1 MKSLRFALLPVMVAT
16 LAGCAYQQ
24 QVQKDFAAA
33 DAAIDAKRNPLVEKI
48 RSTEEARVAAQDVPR
63 PYIAGN
69 QEPLAREIKMPASL
83 RKSVPITANFQRG
96 SVDLTTA
103 LNQVAEASGL
113 IITATPDALLPPS
126 AFAPKMAMKDA
137 PIMGPARVQLQA
149 SNVPLWQLLDDIAR
163 QADVSWRPVPTG
175 AEFYRVETKVFQL
188 AAIPQIATT
197 SATLGRN
204 GGSSG
209 SSGSSNTAFESQSK
223 TGFTTKDQNLLAG
236 MKDTVDALLSAGGKA
251 VISQESQTLV
261 VTDTTQAI
269 ARVGKYVEDQNKLM
283 SRRVRVL
290 IESIEVSTKDNNDY
304 GMDWNLIYKAA
315 NSAVSLASPASIVD
329 SQVGTAGW
337 ARTAGKG
344 SGSDAVVQALNE
356 VGTVVSHRS
365 FPFTT
370 TSGRPVTQAIRTTFN
385 YVDQVQATAISSSII
400 STNAQAPTVTQKE
413 ETVGT
418 FVTLVP
424 TAKAD
429 GTIFLSVSFD
439 VTNAQPLKAFTVGS
453 GDSAVT
459 VQQKTIDG
467 TGVIQEVPV
476 RSGQTVVIG
485 GIETSSNSVTNRRF
499 GANLPLVLGGS
510 DQGRNTKTRMVLLV
524 TAIAEEGV

>member
-1 MKSLRFALLPVMVAT
+1 MNSIRIALLPVVVTA
-16 LAGCAYQQ
+16 LAGCAYQKSV
-24 QVQKDFAAA
+24 QVEAVAA
-33 DAAIDAKRNPLVEKI
+33 DKDIAAKRQPLIDQI
-48 RSTEEARVAAQDVPR
+48 RDSERVRIAAQDVQR
-63 PYIAGN
+63 PFIAGN
-69 QEPLAREIKMPASL
+69 QEPLAREIKMPAAL
-83 RKSVPITANFQRG
+83 RRSVPITANFQRG
-96 SVDLTTA
+96 SVDLQTA

-113 IITATPDALLPPS
+113 IITATPDALLPPGQ
-126 AFAPKMAMKDA
+126 FAAKMAAKDA
-137 PIMGPARVQLQA
+137 PILGPSRVQLQA

-175 AEFYRVETKVFQL
+175 AEFYRVETRIFNL
-188 AAIPQIATT
+188 AGIPQVAST

-204 GGSSG
+204 GGS
-209 SSGSSNTAFESQSK
+209 NNVFESQSK
-223 TGFTTKDQNLLAG
+223 TGFTTKDQNMITG
-236 MKDTVDALLSAGGKA
+236 MKETVDALLTMSGKA

-261 VTDTTQAI
+261 VTDTAQAL
-269 ARVGKYVEDQNKLM
+269 ARVAKYVEEQNKLM

-290 IESIEVSTKDNNDY
+290 IETIEVTKRDDNDY
-304 GMDWNLIYKAA
+304 GLDWNLIYKAA
-315 NSAVSLASPASIVD
+315 NSAVSVASPASLVA
-329 SQVGTAGW
+329 SQVGTNSWSRATG
-337 ARTAGKG
+337 TMTG
-344 SGSDAVVQALNE
+344 SQAVISALNE

-385 YVDQVQATAISSSII
+385 YVDQVQATAVSSSII

-453 GDSAVT
+453 GASAVT

-485 GIETSSNSVTNRRF
+485 GIESDTNSVTSRRL
-499 GANLPLVLGGS
+499 GANLPMVLGGS
-510 DQGRNTKTRMVLLV
+510 DQGRNSKSRMVLLV

>member
-1 MKSLRFALLPVMVAT
+1 MKSLRFALLPVVVAA

-24 QVQKDFAAA
+24 QVKKDFAAA
-33 DAAIDAKRNPLVEKI
+33 DAAIDVKRNPLVDKI
-48 RSTEEARVAAQDVPR
+48 RSSEEVRVAAQDVPR

-83 RKSVPITANFQRG
+83 RRSVPITANFQRG

-126 AFAPKMAMKDA
+126 AFAPKLSMKDA
-137 PIMGPARVQLQA
+137 PILGPARVQLQA

-175 AEFYRVETKVFQL
+175 AEFYRVETKVFHL

-204 GGSSG
+204 GGGSAASG
-209 SSGSSNTAFESQSK
+209 SSTSFESQSK
-223 TGFTTKDQNLLAG
+223 TGFTTKDQNLIAG
-236 MKDTVDALLSAGGKA
+236 MKDTIDALLSVGGKA

-261 VTDTTQAI
+261 VTDTAQALNRI
-269 ARVGKYVEDQNKLM
+269 GKYVEDQNKLM

-290 IESIEVSTKDNNDY
+290 IESIEVTSKDDNDY

-315 NSAVSLASPASIVD
+315 NSAVSVASPASLVD
-329 SQVGTAGW
+329 SQVGNVGW
-337 ARTAGKG
+337 SRTTGKG
-344 SGSDAVVQALNE
+344 AGSTAVIEALNE
-356 VGTVVSHRS
+356 VATVVSYRS

-453 GDSAVT
+453 GASAVT

-499 GANLPLVLGGS
+499 GPNLPMALGGS
-510 DQGRNTKTRMVLLV
+510 DQGRNSKSRMVLLV

>member
-1 MKSLRFALLPVMVAT
+1 MMKSIRLAILPVVAAV
-16 LAGCAYQQ
+16 LAGCAYQEHVRVDAQ
-24 QVQKDFAAA
+24 AA
-33 DAAIDAKRNPLVEKI
+33 DKEIATTRNALIDQIKDSEKVRI
-48 RSTEEARVAAQDVPR
+48 AAQDVPR
-63 PYIAGN
+63 PFIAGN
-69 QEPLAREIKMPASL
+69 QEPLAREMKMPSAL
-83 RKSVPITANFQRG
+83 RRSVPITANFQRG
-96 SVDLTTA
+96 SVDLPTA

-126 AFAPKMAMKDA
+126 QFAAKLAAKDA
-137 PIMGPARVQLQA
+137 PILGPSRVQLQA

-175 AEFYRVETKVFQL
+175 AEFYRVETRIFNLQ
-188 AAIPQIATT
+188 AIPQIATT

-204 GGSSG
+204 GGS
-209 SSGSSNTAFESQSK
+209 NTVFESQSK
-223 TGFTTKDQNLLAG
+223 TGFTSKDQNLITG
-236 MKDTVDALLSAGGKA
+236 MKDTIDALLTMSGKA

-261 VTDTTQAI
+261 VTDTAKAL
-269 ARVGKYVEDQNKLM
+269 ARVAKYVEDQNKLM

-290 IESIEVSTKDNNDY
+290 IESIEVTTKDDNDY
-304 GMDWNLIYKAA
+304 GLDWNLIYKAA
-315 NSAVSLASPASIVD
+315 NSAVSVASPASLVAT
-329 SQVGTAGW
+329 QVGTTGW
-337 ARTAGKG
+337 ARTTGKL

-356 VGTVVSHRS
+356 VGTVVNRRS

-385 YVDQVQATAISSSII
+385 YVDQVQATAVSSSII
-400 STNAQAPTVTQKE
+400 STAAQAPTVTQKE

-439 VTNAQPLKAFTVGS
+439 VTSAQPLKAFTVGS

-467 TGVIQEVPV
+467 QGVIQEVPV

-485 GIETSSNSVTNRRF
+485 GIESNSNSVTNRRL
-499 GANLPLVLGGS
+499 GANFPLGLGGS
-510 DQGRNTKTRMVLLV
+510 DQGRATKSRMVLLV

>member
-1 MKSLRFALLPVMVAT
+1 MKSIRFVLLPVA
-16 LAGCAYQQ
+16 LAALSGCAYQQ
-24 QVQKDFAAA
+24 SVKTDLAAA
-33 DAAIDAKRNPLVEKI
+33 DKDIAAKRQPLIDQI
-48 RSTEEARVAAQDVPR
+48 RDSERVRIAAQDVQR
-63 PYIAGN
+63 PFIAGN
-69 QEPLAREIKMPASL
+69 QEPLAREIKMPSAL
-83 RKSVPITANFQRG
+83 RRSVPVTANFQRAA
-96 SVDLTTA
+96 VDLQTA
-103 LNQVAEASGL
+103 LNQIAEASGL
-113 IITATPDALLPPS
+113 IITATPDALLPPGQ
-126 AFAPKMAMKDA
+126 FAPKMASKDA
-137 PIMGPARVQLQA
+137 PILAPSRVQLQA

-175 AEFYRVETKVFQL
+175 AEFYRVDTQIFHL
-188 AAIPQIATT
+188 AAIPQVATT

-204 GGSSG
+204 GGT
-209 SSGSSNTAFESQSK
+209 SNVFESQSK
-223 TGFTTKDQNLLAG
+223 TGFTTKDQNLIAG
-236 MKDTVDALLSAGGKA
+236 MKETIDALLTMSGKA

-261 VTDTTQAI
+261 VTDTAQAL

-290 IESIEVSTKDNNDY
+290 IETVEVATKDDSDY
-304 GMDWNLIYKAA
+304 GLDWNLIYKAA
-315 NSAVSLASPASIVD
+315 NSAVSVTSPASLVAT
-329 SQVGTAGW
+329 QVGNVGWGRTTGKFAG
-337 ARTAGKG
+337 
-344 SGSDAVVQALNE
+344 SEAVVQALSE

-385 YVDQVQATAISSSII
+385 YVDQVQATAVSSSII
-400 STNAQAPTVTQKE
+400 STNTQAPTVTQKE

-485 GIETSSNSVTNRRF
+485 GIESNSNSLTSRRM
-499 GANLPLVLGGS
+499 GANLPLLLGGS
-510 DQGRNTKTRMVLLV
+510 DQGRNSKNRMVLLV
-524 TAIAEEGV
+524 TAIAEEGI

>member
-1 MKSLRFALLPVMVAT
+1 MNSIRLVLLPVAVAV
-16 LAGCAYQQ
+16 LAGCAYQKSV
-24 QVQKDFAAA
+24 QVDAAAA
-33 DAAIDAKRNPLVEKI
+33 DKDIAAVRNPLVAQI
-48 RSTEEARVAAQDVPR
+48 RDSERVRIAAQDVQR
-63 PYIAGN
+63 PFIAGN
-69 QEPLAREIKMPASL
+69 QEPLAREIKMPAAL
-83 RKSVPITANFQRG
+83 RRSVPITANFQRG
-96 SVDLTTA
+96 SVDLQTA

-126 AFAPKMAMKDA
+126 MFAPRMASKEA
-137 PIMGPARVQLQA
+137 PILAPSRVQLQA

-163 QADVSWRPVPTG
+163 QADVSWRPVATG
-175 AEFYRVETKVFQL
+175 AEFYRVETKIFHL

-197 SATLGRN
+197 TATLGRN
-204 GGSSG
+204 GGS
-209 SSGSSNTAFESQSK
+209 NNVFESQSK
-223 TGFTTKDQNLLAG
+223 TGFTSKDQNLITG
-236 MKDTVDALLSAGGKA
+236 MKETIDALLSTSGKA

-261 VTDTTQAI
+261 VTDTAPAL
-269 ARVGKYVEDQNKLM
+269 ARISRYVEDQNKLM

-290 IESIEVSTKDNNDY
+290 IESIEVTTKDDNDY

-315 NSAVSLASPASIVD
+315 NSAISVASPASLVAT
-329 SQVGTAGW
+329 QVGTTGW
-337 ARTAGKG
+337 ARSTGKL

-356 VGTVVSHRS
+356 VGTVVSRRS

-385 YVDQVQATAISSSII
+385 YVDQVQATAVSSSII
-400 STNAQAPTVTQKE
+400 STSAQAPTVTQKE

-439 VTNAQPLKAFTVGS
+439 VTSAQPLKAFTVGS

-467 TGVIQEVPV
+467 QGVIQEVPV

-485 GIETSSNSVTNRRF
+485 GIESNSNSVTSRRL
-499 GANLPLVLGGS
+499 GANLPLLMGGS
-510 DQGRNTKTRMVLLV
+510 DQGRHTKSRMVLLV